1 MNDLVSA
8 KSTLPVVGDIL
19 CGTYGYDASI
29 AKFFKVLKVTN
40 ASVVIAQLDAN
51 NKYNQGGIN
60 WTSEPI
66 LDVIHEDTEPLRRRF
81 NSHHNSYYVKLNSY
95 TTLSKWSGYP
105 VQCYNH
111 R

>member
-19 CGTYGYDASI
+19 CGTYGYEACI
-29 AKFFKVLKVTN
+29 ANFYKVTKVTKS
-40 ASVVIAQLDAN
+40 SVRIAYLSAN
-51 NKYNQGGIN
+51 NKYNQGGMN

-66 LDVIHEDTEPLRRRF
+66 LDVINEDTEPLLRRF

-111 R
+111 H